1 MSTTDVKSP
10 QPVAEGFVNPIDG
23 PFIRFPPFPTAPEGT
38 TVMSFKNFQERG
50 ICVEPGPEEAE
61 VDGLGIPTVPLRVRH
76 ETDQC
81 KTNTKRKRQAEDA
94 KVRKKGGKPSQR
106 LWWEQW
112 EDGEA
117 IRFSIGFNPHSSRF
131 ERIHAAAVDFTNG
144 RTWPVNFASESGPR
158 FIWDKFQRYI
168 GLPEGSPTPQEKK
181 KAQAKKDE
189 DDDIS
194 DDDMDDEDE
203 GAGNAGPS
211 ASMTGIITDQQLPA
225 LAANNKAA
233 ATNEEKLVTFFNS
246 PETSIKVFMSS
257 YARAKGYIWADAN
270 LECIPRILGFFVN
283 FLLRSKVLP
292 EIERNLRRSLDV
304 IAAALIELPN
314 TAAIAKATPDK
325 LSLACSACWGK
336 KADGY
341 SMVVID
347 TPKESGARPSD
358 TSDPQAEKEEKAGG
372 DEKQDTTPKNP
383 WGSTNND
390 SGAWGNS
397 AQDSDDGNAWG
408 IIPESLEADLS
419 SWTNIK
425 QENLL
430 DFLGPTALPLT
441 HTTGIVERS
450 MRQIKSVSG
459 PSPNPPKSAA
469 QGEGIFEPDADAV
482 EVELDRQFTKVV
494 LSPMIDWDGGESPV
508 YSKPTILE
516 TSQGPVVQAGTPEV
530 AEGTTPKP
538 HDPLK
543 DEITILVETKEHVSL
558 LREGM
563 AIGGTWV
570 QLVRQGEGAKKKK
583 KGKSKSKKSI
593 PSYWYLDELA
603 IVTPSFWT
611 VVT

>member
-10 QPVAEGFVNPIDG
+10 QPVAEDFVNAIDG

-38 TVMSFKNFQERG
+38 TVMSFKKFKEKG

-61 VDGLGIPTVPLRVRH
+61 VDALGIPTVPLRVRH

-81 KTNTKRKRQAEDA
+81 KMHTKRKRQAEDA
-94 KVRKKGGKPSQR
+94 KAHKKGGKPSQG
-106 LWWEQW
+106 LWWERW

-117 IRFSIGFNPHSSRF
+117 IRFSIGFNPQSSHF

-144 RTWPVNFASESGPR
+144 RTWPVNLASKSNPR
-158 FIWDKFQRYI
+158 FIWEEFQRYI
-168 GLPEGSPTPQEKK
+168 GLPEGGPTPQEKK

-189 DDDIS
+189 DDDSDIS
-194 DDDMDDEDE
+194 DDDMDDADE
-203 GAGNAGPS
+203 ISDNPGPS
-211 ASMTGIITDQQLPA
+211 ASMAGIITDQQLPA
-225 LAANNKAA
+225 LTANNKAA
-233 ATNEEKLVTFFNS
+233 ATNEEKLVTFFNNT
-246 PETSIKVFMSS
+246 ETSIKVFMSS
-257 YARAKGYIWADAN
+257 YAQVKGYIWEAAN

-314 TAAIAKATPDK
+314 TARIAKAFPDK

-336 KADGY
+336 KANGY

-347 TPKESGARPSD
+347 TPTESDGRPSD
-358 TSDPQAEKEEKAGG
+358 TSDPQAEKKEKAGRDG
-372 DEKQDTTPKNP
+372 KQDTTPEKP
-383 WGSTNND
+383 WSSANND
-390 SGAWGNS
+390 SRAWANS
-397 AQDSDDGNAWG
+397 AQDSSNDANACG
-408 IIPESLEADLS
+408 IISESLEAD
-419 SWTNIK
+419 SWTDIK

-450 MRQIKSVSG
+450 MRQIKSISG
-459 PSPNPPKSAA
+459 PSLNPPKSAA
-469 QGEGIFEPDADAV
+469 QGEGVFEPDADAV

-494 LSPMIDWDGGESPV
+494 LSPMTDWDGGEFPV
-508 YSKPTILE
+508 YSRPTVLE

-543 DEITILVETKEHVSL
+543 DEITILVETKEQVSF

-563 AIGGTWV
+563 ALGGTWV

-583 KGKSKSKKSI
+583 RKGKSKKSI
-593 PSYWYLDELA
+593 PSYWYLDEWP

-611 VVT
+611 VVS